1 MRVIGLIASAALL
14 LAATAAHAQSQGGG
28 VKIGGNVNQNT
39 NVQGVVTTVNTGK
52 DGKASTDIGS
62 VKGNVDVGGNLNQNT
77 NVQGVVTTVNTGKG
91 GCSSTS
97 IGSISSNP
105 GC

>member
-1 MRVIGLIASAALL
+1 MRKIAFLTAMVAFAA
-14 LAATAAHAQSQGGG
+14 APVWAQSSGSG
-28 VKIGGNVNQNT
+28 VQIGGNVNQNT
-39 NVQGVVTTVNTGK
+39 NVQGAVTTVNTGK

-62 VKGNVDVGGNLNQNT
+62 IKGDVKIGGNVNQNT
-77 NVQGVVTTVNTGKG
+77 NVQGAVTTVNTGKG
-91 GCSSTS
+91 GCAETS